1 MTTKNDGNAYAEWR
15 NFSRTYAPRNSLHRG
30 QWVLPWSLPS
40 MDVSFSFSS
49 AKATPPPPRRPRVG
63 SSSGQVM
70 PPPPPPAEPEIE
82 DKYTGDRPH
91 NLVIDLGEPFTVD
104 QLRCQLTCGQLYVKI
119 NVQKTADPR

>member
-1 MTTKNDGNAYAEWR
+1 M
-15 NFSRTYAPRNSLHRG
+15 
-30 QWVLPWSLPS
+30 LPWSLPS